1 MSVFT
6 RQIVA
11 GYWANIYSDTS
22 RLKSY
27 LVDLVLFFVS
37 MFFFIVFNL
46 VYEEVAL
53 K

>member
-11 GYWANIYSDTS
+11 GYWANIYRDTG
-22 RLKSY
+22 RLKNY
-27 LVDLVLFFVS
+27 LVDLVLFFFS
-37 MFFFIVFNL
+37 MFFFIVCHF
-46 VYEEVAL
+46 VTEEVAL